1 VTGLSPLL
9 QIVWFAS
16 GVLQLAILVL
26 IFSRRHYRTLPTFG
40 WYIGLNLLQ
49 AIVLVPVYSHFGFV
63 SAPAFRTYWGTQ
75 VVIMIVQTLASTE
88 ILHRALQDYPG
99 IWELTWRLILLAVIV
114 VIAYSWYTADRLDS
128 WGLLSADR
136 GFYLVFAVAFIL
148 CLLLIRHYS
157 VSIDPVYKIM
167 LGGFCFYSCG
177 AFVADTVLKAQFLQ
191 HFPKY
196 SEVWNESELLI
207 FFTVLVV
214 WVVALRHPVRVPTKA
229 APPSA
234 GAYEVV
240 GPQVNQQLQKL
251 NDTLRKFFR
260 RQAAES

>member
-1 VTGLSPLL
+1 MTGLSLFL
-9 QIVWFAS
+9 RIIWFAS
-16 GVLQLAILVL
+16 GVLQLGILVL
-26 IFSRRHYRTLPTFG
+26 IFSLRHYRTLPTFS
-40 WYIGLNLLQ
+40 WYIGLNLSQ
-49 AIVLVPVYSHFGFV
+49 AIVLLIVYSHYGFL
-63 SAPAFRTYWGTQ
+63 SGPSFHTYWGTQ
-75 VVIMIVQTLASTE
+75 VVIMIVQTLASAE

-99 IWELTWRLILLAVIV
+99 IWELTWRLILCAVIV
-114 VIAYSWYTADRLDS
+114 VIAYSWYTANRADE

-136 GFYLVFAVAFIL
+136 GYYFTFAVAFIS

-177 AFVADTVLKAQFLQ
+177 AFVADTVLKAQFLE

-214 WVVALRHPVRVPTKA
+214 WVVALRHSVAVPA
-229 APPSA
+229 RPAPPSG

-240 GPQVNQQLQKL
+240 GPQVNLELQKL